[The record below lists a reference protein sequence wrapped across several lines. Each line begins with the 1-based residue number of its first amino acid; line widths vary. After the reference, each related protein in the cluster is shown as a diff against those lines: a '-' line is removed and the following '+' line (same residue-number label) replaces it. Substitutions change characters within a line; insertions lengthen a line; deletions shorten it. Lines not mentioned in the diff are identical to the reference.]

1 MCKASPNAS
10 AGTMGETFDANSTN
24 YINLYNQYL
33 SVGSMPKQLKIIHYP
48 RLDTV
53 MMIEDAIRG
62 AKEYPT
68 KAELLRRLPKK
79 VMYQTFNLVLEYLQ
93 RSNKIIVTKDGRIV
107 WVFADRKKLRRLLT
121 K

>member
-1 MCKASPNAS
+1 MN
-10 AGTMGETFDANSTN
+10 ETADSVN
-24 YINLYNQYL
+24 YINLYNQKKIV
-33 SVGSMPKQLKIIHYP
+33 VGMPREFKIIHYP

-53 MMIEDAIRG
+53 MMIEDAIRS

-107 WVFADRKKLRRLLT
+107 WVFADNKKLRRLLAES
-121 K
+121 KKV

>member
-1 MCKASPNAS
+1 MN
-10 AGTMGETFDANSTN
+10 ETNFVN
-24 YINLYNQYL
+24 YISLYNQNL
-33 SVGSMPKQLKIIHYP
+33 NVESMPKQLKIIHYP

-53 MMIEDAIRG
+53 MMIEDAIRS

-93 RSNKIIVTKDGRIV
+93 RSNKILVTKDGKIV
-107 WVFADRKKLRRLLT
+107 WIFADSEKLRRLLAES
-121 K
+121 KKV

>member
-1 MCKASPNAS
+1 MEGADSI
-10 AGTMGETFDANSTN
+10 N
-24 YINLYNQYL
+24 YISLYNQDL
-33 SVGSMPKQLKIIHYP
+33 NVGSMPKRLKIVHYP

-53 MMIEDAIRG
+53 MMIEDTIRR

-68 KAELLRRLPKK
+68 KAELLRRLPTK

-107 WVFADRKKLRRLLT
+107 WIFADTPKLKRLLAES
-121 K
+121 KKV

>member
-1 MCKASPNAS
+1 MV
-10 AGTMGETFDANSTN
+10 
-24 YINLYNQYL
+24 
-33 SVGSMPKQLKIIHYP
+33 VGMPRELKIIHYP

-53 MMIEDAIRG
+53 MMIEDAIRS

-93 RSNKIIVTKDGRIV
+93 RSNKIIVTKDGKIV
-107 WVFADRKKLRRLLT
+107 WVFADSEKLRKLLAES
-121 K
+121 KKV

>member
-1 MCKASPNAS
+1 MKEASS
-10 AGTMGETFDANSTN
+10 TNSTN
-24 YINLYNQYL
+24 YINLYNQY
-33 SVGSMPKQLKIIHYP
+33 VNVESMPKQLKIIHYP

-62 AKEYPT
+62 AKEYPM

-107 WVFADRKKLRRLLT
+107 WVFADSEKLRRLLAES
-121 K
+121 KKV

>member
-1 MCKASPNAS
+1 
-10 AGTMGETFDANSTN
+10 
-24 YINLYNQYL
+24 
-33 SVGSMPKQLKIIHYP
+33 MPKQSKILHYP

-53 MMIEDAIRG
+53 MMIEDAIQT

-93 RSNKIIVTKDGRIV
+93 RSNKIIVTGDGRVV
-107 WVFADRKKLRRLLT
+107 WVFAETPKLRKLLAESR
-121 K
+121 KV

>member
-1 MCKASPNAS
+1 MSKR
-10 AGTMGETFDANSTN
+10 
-24 YINLYNQYL
+24 
-33 SVGSMPKQLKIIHYP
+33 LKIIHYP

-53 MMIEDAIRG
+53 MMIEDAIRR

-68 KAELLRRLPKK
+68 KAELLRRLPTK

-107 WVFADRKKLRRLLT
+107 WIFADTPKLKRLLAES
-121 K
+121 KKA

>member
-1 MCKASPNAS
+1 MDQISTN
-10 AGTMGETFDANSTN
+10 ANSTN
-24 YINLYNQYL
+24 YINLYNKQKM
-33 SVGSMPKQLKIIHYP
+33 VEAMPIRPKIIHYP

-53 MMIEDAIRG
+53 MMIEDAIRS

-93 RSNKIIVTKDGRIV
+93 RSNKIIVTKDGRII
-107 WVFADRKKLRRLLT
+107 WVFADDEKLRKLLVQSE
-121 K
+121 KV

>member
-1 MCKASPNAS
+1 M
-10 AGTMGETFDANSTN
+10 TETADSIS
-24 YINLYNQYL
+24 YINLYNQQKMV
-33 SVGSMPKQLKIIHYP
+33 VGMPRELKIIHYP

-53 MMIEDAIRG
+53 MMIEDAIRS

-107 WVFADRKKLRRLLT
+107 WVFADSEKLRRLLAES
-121 K
+121 KKV

>member
-1 MCKASPNAS
+1 MNK
-10 AGTMGETFDANSTN
+10 TFDTNPAN
-24 YINLYNQYL
+24 YINLYNQQFM
-33 SVGSMPKQLKIIHYP
+33 VGSTRKRRQIIHYP

-53 MMIEDAIRG
+53 MMIEDAIRS

-68 KAELLRRLPKK
+68 KAELLRHLPKK

-107 WVFADRKKLRRLLT
+107 WVFADSEKLRRLLAES
-121 K
+121 KKV